1 MMILLQNMWQRLKKI
16 HKKHV
21 ARELI
26 IRAIE
31 NTQNKDQGE
40 EDVEL
45 FCCCQTP
52 PYDDS
57 KPYFGCDDVHW
68 NYKSIYFTCAKVK
81 KDKERS
87 TTVLQIFEKKKKRKV
102 NKTLSS

>member
-1 MMILLQNMWQRLKKI
+1 MHLTLLYGLQCFVQMFWFHMMILLQNMCQRLKKI

-21 ARELI
+21 ARELV

-57 KPYFGCDDVHW
+57 KPYFGCDDVH
-68 NYKSIYFTCAKVK
+68 
-81 KDKERS
+81 
-87 TTVLQIFEKKKKRKV
+87 
-102 NKTLSS
+102 